1 MSSQLS
7 PQVAA
12 FWARFVATQ
21 AVDPTPRLLEAFHFD
36 DNQPS
41 ADELAELVLSGR
53 KRATA
58 SLVWVYEAQ
67 GQRMPQTGDLSV
79 VTRFDGTPVCVIET
93 SQVEVVPYDEVSE
106 EFAAAE
112 GEGDATLRQWR
123 DDHWRYFGRE
133 CARIGREPSLDMPVV
148 CERFQ
153 VVFRYSTR
161 VKPSFEISSTIS

>member
-1 MSSQLS
+1 MAVPLS
-7 PQVAA
+7 PEVLA
-12 FWARFVATQ
+12 FWNRFVATQ

-58 SLVWVYEAQ
+58 GLLWVYEDS
-67 GQRMPQTGDLSV
+67 GNRVPQPRDLSV
-79 VTRFDGTPVCVIET
+79 VTRFDGTPVCVIEST
-93 SQVEVVPYDEVSE
+93 RVDIVPYDQVTE

-123 DDHWRYFGRE
+123 DDHWRYFGRV
-133 CARIGREPSLDMPVV
+133 CAGLGREPSLDMPVV
-148 CERFQ
+148 CERFE
-153 VVFRYSTR
+153 VVFR
-161 VKPSFEISSTIS
+161 